1 MNRRHLKYLVYDDFD
16 FEFLDEDFED
26 FEDVDTSLTLLKS
39 VFLKPLVDFPYY
51 TLTSSLML
59 SVTMF
64 WFLSTYFGE
73 FMLSFATILLDL
85 SYGLFLLASNL
96 LVLLLIFLGV
106 WYFEQR
112 QEYYHYERG
121 KIREK
126 WKPRITVV
134 TKLLVLTIFLSFILF
149 FSSEYHYLAI
159 FLMIFIIVSPLVG
172 LLTSKF
178 YPPAVR
184 KAETERKRAKYKAA
198 KVAQQRAIAA
208 AARVAKEKAEREA
221 REKAER
227 EAKEKAREK
236 AEREA
241 KKKAKEK
248 AVREAKEKALK
259 EQAEA
264 ARLLEDYRD
273 KIMAGFEKI
282 RKMEEET
289 VRTLENTMNED
300 FLTRLQHDFRY
311 APHFV
316 ASKRWVLDLWGA
328 MGKPKPSD
336 DWFQWNT
343 WIVRIAY
350 AICIRRDNVINRDF
364 DIDSFQTNPLEEMTA
379 PSGGMSDDEKAIIS
393 SLFARFEKLR
403 EIHPQVFEN
412 VCEKTI
418 SPVMG
423 LQFLTFFDEEV
434 HTKHPSLY
442 VALVESD
449 YDYGHGRSLL
459 ESYHDQ
465 PEAIM
470 RVVAGEDEEAVAFD
484 LGIEYANATREEY
497 RLQALTLADHETTTV
512 LTEFASKF
520 DSGCCNPL
528 STPPIENDLQPF
540 FNGLI
545 FHWLNDCYAVK
556 AFRLCD
562 NRADHLDER
571 LSWNRDGNWSELSVD
586 AILSDAYFSDHS
598 LIEKIRDHDFAGVTV
613 RELKTLLASFGS
625 PTSGNK
631 SELFERAVED
641 VESYYSEDGMSYSNS
656 NSII

>member
-1 MNRRHLKYLVYDDFD
+1 MNRRHLKYPVYDDFD

-64 WFLSTYFGE
+64 WLLSTYFVV
-73 FMLSFATILLDL
+73 LPVSSPSTLLDL
-85 SYGLFLLASNL
+85 SYGLFLLACNL

-106 WYFEQR
+106 WYSEQR
-112 QEYYHYERG
+112 QGWTYERE

-134 TKLLVLTIFLSFILF
+134 TKLLALTIFLTFIFF

-178 YPPAVR
+178 YPPALR

-198 KVAQQRAIAA
+198 KIAQQRAIAA
-208 AARVAKEKAEREA
+208 AARVAKEKAEREVKEKA
-221 REKAER
+221 EREAEREAKKKAER
-227 EAKEKAREK
+227 EAKEKA
-236 AEREA
+236 EREA
-241 KKKAKEK
+241 KREAE
-248 AVREAKEKALK
+248 REAKEKAEREKKKIK
-259 EQAEA
+259 EIQEAAEA

-336 DWFQWNT
+336 DWFQWNS

-350 AICIRRDNVINRDF
+350 AICIRRDNDINRDF

-393 SLFARFEKLR
+393 SLFARFENLR

-434 HTKHPSLY
+434 HTKNPSLY
-442 VALVESD
+442 VALVDSD

-497 RLQALTLADHETTTV
+497 RLQVLTLADHETTTV

-520 DSGCCNPL
+520 DSGCCNPF
-528 STPPIENDLQPF
+528 STPPIENDSTSLVHDK
-540 FNGLI
+540 I
-545 FHWLNDCYAVK
+545 FAHWVNDCYAVK

-562 NRADHLDER
+562 NRDHVDER
-571 LSWNRDGNWSELSVD
+571 LSWNRDGNWSELCVD
-586 AILSDAYFSDHS
+586 AVLSHHYFSDQS
-598 LIEKIRDHDFAGVTV
+598 LIEKIRDYDFAGVTV
-613 RELKTLLASFGS
+613 KDLKRLLASFGS
-625 PTSGNK
+625 PISGNK

-641 VESYYSEDGMSYSNS
+641 VESYYS
-656 NSII
+656 